1 MPRSSAMEAL
11 DKEYPNE
18 RTEDDEFPPEVC
30 NFRKADATMPGA
42 GWSDAAWTE
51 YPGGAKVTVLGC
63 ARLFKSEYGDLMCDT
78 AKWIACDDCDGE
90 PTGFWQSRVRDTDY
104 FNVDFPI

>member
-1 MPRSSAMEAL
+1 MEAL

-42 GWSDAAWTE
+42 GWSDAAWSE
-51 YPGGAKVTVLGC
+51 YSWGAKVTVLGC
-63 ARLFKSEYGDLMCDT
+63 ARMFGSTCNT
-78 AKWIACDDCDGE
+78 AKWIACDGE
-90 PTGFWQSRVRDTDY
+90 PAGFWQYRDRFD
-104 FNVDFPI
+104 VDFSI